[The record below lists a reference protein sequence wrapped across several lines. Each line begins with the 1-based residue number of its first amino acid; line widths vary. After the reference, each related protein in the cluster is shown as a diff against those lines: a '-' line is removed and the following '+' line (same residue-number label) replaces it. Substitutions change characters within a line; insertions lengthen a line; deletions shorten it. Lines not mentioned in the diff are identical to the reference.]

1 MKIIYKPLIL
11 FSLLISISSCDKDF
25 EKINTNPILP
35 STMDPIYQFSKSQQT
50 SAISNY
56 HYQGEIVQ
64 QIITPYGGVLE
75 GGNRNTVNEGNANA
89 TFNSLF
95 TGPIRDLTDVINK
108 LKDNSNRSNLYNMA
122 RIWRAYCFQYLV
134 DTYGDVPYTD
144 AAKAYLDS
152 KYLPK
157 YDDQKAIYE
166 DLLKEYREATDALS
180 AGKDVVGGDLFYKG
194 DIVKWKKLGNS
205 LLLRAGMRYSK
216 VDPAKTKAIVSVAVD
231 PSRGGVMS
239 SNDDNT
245 FLQFDAIYTNGTSN
259 ALLGGERHNYYI
271 GEPFVDFLKKTHD
284 PRIAYIAVKYQNP
297 TNPLATAGVANTNPE
312 DQQGMP
318 YGYDENSI
326 TSAPGFPGKNGSAFN
341 YSQFNRS
348 TVIRIDAPEFLIT
361 YAQVQLLLA
370 EANQVGYIATGSV
383 KDYYEAGIKG
393 HMEQKAL
400 YGQTLNITP
409 AQQQAYLLNSEVA
422 YDPAKAIEQINTQ
435 YWIASF
441 RIWAE
446 AWANFRRSGYPK
458 LSPINFPGADPSV
471 NKGDAGGFI
480 HRLTYPLREKSV
492 NTINVNEAITRIGGD
507 NLGVRVFW
515 DK

>member
-11 FSLLISISSCDKDF
+11 FVLLLSVISCDKDF
-25 EKINTNPILP
+25 EEINTNPILP

-75 GGNRNTVNEGNANA
+75 GGNRNTVNENNANA

-95 TGPIRDLTDVINK
+95 AGPIRDLTDVINK
-108 LKDNSNRSNLYNMA
+108 LKDNSNRTNLYNMA

-157 YDDQKAIYE
+157 YDDQKLIYE

-180 AGKDVVGGDLFYKG
+180 SDKDVVAGDLFYKG
-194 DIVKWKKLGNS
+194 DIVKWKRLGNS
-205 LLLRAGMRYSK
+205 LLLRAGMRFSK
-216 VDPAKTKAIVSVAVD
+216 VDPAKAKAIVSIAVD
-231 PSRGGVMS
+231 PSRGGIMS
-239 SNDDNT
+239 SNNDNA
-245 FLQFDAIYTNGTSN
+245 FLQFDAIYTNATSN

-271 GEPFVDFLKKTHD
+271 GKPFVDFLKKTND
-284 PRIAYIAVKYQNP
+284 PRIEYIAVKYQNP
-297 TNPLATAGVANTNPE
+297 TNPLATAGVANTNPA

-326 TSAPGFPGKNGSAFN
+326 ASAPGFPGKNGSAFN

-370 EANQVGYIATGSV
+370 EANQVGYVATGSV

-409 AQQQAYLLNSEVA
+409 AQQQAYLLNHDIA
-422 YDPAKAIEQINTQ
+422 FDPTKAIEQINIQ
-435 YWIASF
+435 YWVASF

-458 LSPINFPGADPSV
+458 LSPINFPGADPAV
-471 NKGDAGGFI
+471 NEGDAGGFI

-492 NTINVNEAITRIGGD
+492 NTTNVNEATTRIGGD